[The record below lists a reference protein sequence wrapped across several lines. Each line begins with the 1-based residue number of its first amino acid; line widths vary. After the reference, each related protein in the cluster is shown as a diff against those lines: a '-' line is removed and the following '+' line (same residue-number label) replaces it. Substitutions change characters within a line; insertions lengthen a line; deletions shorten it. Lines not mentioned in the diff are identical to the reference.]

1 MAVTGALDISQP
13 KPFDPGTRYCGKD
26 WSENSLTMVGL
37 VRLRNIAQLLLDVAS
52 QQIPGDYAEL
62 GVWRGGTC
70 IFAKAVLDELGE
82 KRGVHLFDAFDVA
95 IPHYDLEVRR
105 KLVTSPR
112 KILEWFELFG
122 VRTRNVSLHRGLFN
136 DTLPRFHKKYA
147 GTQLKLSVL
156 RIDGNWYDSHQDAL
170 FYLYEFVPVGG
181 YVIFDD
187 VMFMPTAREAWD
199 DFKDGHGL
207 TEELVPIDSAG
218 AYIVKTREVK
228 VNFSLM
234 MPARDA
240 NL

>member
-1 MAVTGALDISQP
+1 MSLKGLTLGLRGSSHSSSRSESALCLACLMIRQ
-13 KPFDPGTRYCGKD
+13 
-26 WSENSLTMVGL
+26 
-37 VRLRNIAQLLLDVAS
+37 
-52 QQIPGDYAEL
+52 
-62 GVWRGGTC
+62 GTC

-95 IPHYDLEVRR
+95 IPHYDLEAARAILKSIRPILKSKRHTSEYPEPTFPARNNPEVRR

-199 DFKDGHGL
+199 
-207 TEELVPIDSAG
+207 EPILQIRG
-218 AYIVKTREVK
+218 T
-228 VNFSLM
+228 
-234 MPARDA
+234 
-240 NL
+240 